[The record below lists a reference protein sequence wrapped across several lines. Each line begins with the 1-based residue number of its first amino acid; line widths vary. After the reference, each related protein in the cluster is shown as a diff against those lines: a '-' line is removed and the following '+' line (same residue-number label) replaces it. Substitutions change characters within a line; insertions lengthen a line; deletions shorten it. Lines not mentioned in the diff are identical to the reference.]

1 MKEIACLSTSFVFSS
16 ISSNSLYMKENS
28 LLKMAI
34 ENYQSC
40 NQWVNFSASLQKQE
54 DFQHFMN
61 EHTNDSGYLTIIR
74 EIIGIAEQ
82 LI

>member
-1 MKEIACLSTSFVFSS
+1 
-16 ISSNSLYMKENS
+16 
-28 LLKMAI
+28 MAI